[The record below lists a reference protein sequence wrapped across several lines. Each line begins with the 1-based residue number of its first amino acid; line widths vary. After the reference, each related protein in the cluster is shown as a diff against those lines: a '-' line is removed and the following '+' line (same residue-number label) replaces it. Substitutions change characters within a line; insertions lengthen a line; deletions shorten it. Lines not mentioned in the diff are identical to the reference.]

1 MEEEKIISMSFK
13 KKIQADIK
21 KAMQDKDV
29 LKVSVLR
36 MAMANILNKEKEKRA
51 KLNKAGDLPAGGEDK
66 LDELSQLTDEEIIE
80 VISSEAKKR
89 KDSIEQYQKGNREDL
104 AEQEKKELDI
114 LNDYLP
120 EQMDE
125 EEIRKIVKQKIEE
138 LGASA
143 PQETGKVMG
152 AIMPQL
158 KGKAD
163 GNVISKIVQEEL
175 KK

>member
-1 MEEEKIISMSFK
+1 MSLK
-13 KKIQADIK
+13 EKIQADIK
-21 KAMQDKDV
+21 KAMQDKDA

-36 MAMANILNKEKEKRA
+36 MVMANVINKEKEKRA
-51 KLNKAGDLPAGGEDK
+51 KLNKAGEEENK
-66 LDELSQLTDEEIIE
+66 LDELSKLTDEEVME

-89 KDSIEQYQKGNREDL
+89 KDSIEQYRKGNREDL
-104 AEQEKKELDI
+104 AEQEEKELEI

-138 LGASA
+138 LGVST

-152 AIMPQL
+152 AVMPQL

-175 KK
+175 KN

>member
-1 MEEEKIISMSFK
+1 MLFK
-13 KKIQADIK
+13 EKIQADIR
-21 KAMQDKDV
+21 KAMQDKDA

-51 KLNKAGDLPAGGEDK
+51 KLNKSGDLPAGEKDK
-66 LDELSQLTDEEIIE
+66 LDELSKLTDEEVME

-89 KDSIEQYQKGNREDL
+89 KDSIEQYRKGSREDL
-104 AEQEKKELDI
+104 AEQEEKELGI

-138 LGASA
+138 LGVST
-143 PQETGKVMG
+143 PQETGKIMG
-152 AIMPQL
+152 AVMPQL

-175 KK
+175 KN